1 MYLCEE
7 FENKTLIPTIL
18 PNGPINASL
27 YQKMKTRILFPIR
40 PKR

>member
-1 MYLCEE
+1 MHLLEE
-7 FENKTLIPTIL
+7 FEGKTSIPTLL

-27 YQKMKTRILFPIR
+27 YQKMKIWILSPIR